1 MALRGR
7 PSGVAAESRRQFV
20 RLDLNSPLF
29 QEQFFGLERAVLL
42 QAVEALRRFRRMAWE
57 EVYRSQGL
65 KWEKIGRLAPNGAP
79 LYSLRISQK
88 IRAVGYR
95 EGDFLRLIS
104 LHPDH
109 DSAYD

>member
-1 MALRGR
+1 VAGESKGR
-7 PSGVAAESRRQFV
+7 RLVL
-20 RLDLNSPLF
+20 LDLNSPAF
-29 QEQFFGLERAVLL
+29 QEQFFALERTMLAQVVEVLARL
-42 QAVEALRRFRRMAWE
+42 KRTAWDD
-57 EVYRSQGL
+57 VYRSQGL

-79 LYSLRISQK
+79 LYSLRLSQK

-95 EGDFLRLIS
+95 EADFLRLIS